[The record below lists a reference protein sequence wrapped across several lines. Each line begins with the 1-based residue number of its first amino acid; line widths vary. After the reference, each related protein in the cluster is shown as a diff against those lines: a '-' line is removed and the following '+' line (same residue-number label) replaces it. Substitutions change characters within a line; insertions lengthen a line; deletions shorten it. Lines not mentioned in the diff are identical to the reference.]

1 MKLIIPD
8 TLPKKEEENK
18 IEKKRKKKLREEDL
32 KKEKD
37 KNVLL
42 AIFGK
47 DYLIY
52 IKKKK

>member
-1 MKLIIPD
+1 MKLQIPD

-18 IEKKRKKKLREEDL
+18 IEKKRPKKLREQDL

-52 IKKKK
+52 INRNK